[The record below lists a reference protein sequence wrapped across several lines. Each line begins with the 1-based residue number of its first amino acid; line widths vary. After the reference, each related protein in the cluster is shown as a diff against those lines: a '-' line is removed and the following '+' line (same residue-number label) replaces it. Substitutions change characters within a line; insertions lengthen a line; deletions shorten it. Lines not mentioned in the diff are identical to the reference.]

1 MVLKKLFELQE
12 IKIES
17 ILVRE
22 QKRLNLTSMEL
33 VVLIAFFQTYKRSV
47 FSINSLTR
55 RTSLIQNEVEE
66 TVDSLIE
73 KGFVLLSL
81 DSKDGKAREVFSL
94 DQTFEKIEELWHEDI
109 RQANENKYETD
120 ISKTI
125 TILEKHLNRSLSSRE
140 LETVKD
146 WYSLDGFSSGQVLNA
161 IDKTNKS
168 RLSIKLINSIL
179 HQPEILEKF
188 EPLSEERKKVIDE
201 IFKAI
206 KWQKKKSKLLII

>member
-33 VVLIAFFQTYKRSV
+33 VVLIAFFQTYKRSI

-55 RTSLIQNEVEE
+55 RTSLTQNEVEE

-206 KWQKKKSKLLII
+206 K

>member
-125 TILEKHLNRSLSSRE
+125 TILEKHLNR
-140 LETVKD
+140 
-146 WYSLDGFSSGQVLNA
+146 
-161 IDKTNKS
+161 
-168 RLSIKLINSIL
+168 
-179 HQPEILEKF
+179 
-188 EPLSEERKKVIDE
+188 
-201 IFKAI
+201 
-206 KWQKKKSKLLII
+206 

>member
-206 KWQKKKSKLLII
+206 KWQKKSKLLII

>member
-206 KWQKKKSKLLII
+206 K